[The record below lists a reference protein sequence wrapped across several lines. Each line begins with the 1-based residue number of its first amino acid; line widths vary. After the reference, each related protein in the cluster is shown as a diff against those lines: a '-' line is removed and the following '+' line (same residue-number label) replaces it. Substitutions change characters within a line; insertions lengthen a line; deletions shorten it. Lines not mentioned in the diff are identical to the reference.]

1 MCTLVI
7 LRRPG
12 EAWPVILGAN
22 RDEMGD
28 RPWQPP
34 ARHWEDRPEVTA
46 GLDELSG
53 GSWLGVNKDG
63 LVAAV
68 LNRYGTLGPQA
79 GKRSRGELVLEAL
92 DHAEAGTAALALA
105 DVNPAAYRGFNLVVA
120 DTRAAYWLTLREE
133 GAAVEVQPIRPGLSI
148 LTSRDLNDLESPRI
162 ARYKPLFEA
171 AEPPD
176 PAQGRWS
183 SWKSLLASRDHEA
196 GAGPGG
202 AMAVELEGGFRTV
215 SSSLV
220 ALPENPEEKPRW
232 LFCPGPPD
240 PQGYAPVAL

>member
-22 RDEMGD
+22 RDEMSD
-28 RPWQPP
+28 RPWRPP

-53 GSWLGVNKDG
+53 GSWMGVNKDG

-120 DTRAAYWLTLREE
+120 DSRAAYWLTLRAE
-133 GAAVEVQPIRPGLSI
+133 GEPVEVQPIRPGLSI
-148 LTSRDLNDLESPRI
+148 LTARELNDPESPRI
-162 ARYKPLFEA
+162 ARYRPLFEA
-171 AEPPD
+171 APPPEPEKD
-176 PAQGRWS
+176 DWRD
-183 SWKSLLASRDHEA
+183 WKALLSSRDYDEE
-196 GAGPGG
+196 AGPGG
-202 AMAVELEGGFRTV
+202 AMAIDLGNGFRTV
-215 SSSLV
+215 SSSLL
-220 ALPENPEEKPRW
+220 ALPENPELKPRW
-232 LFCPGPPD
+232 LFCSGQPD
-240 PQGYAPVAL
+240 PGAYAPVAL